1 MTKQPGPLMDFN
13 DQPQQRLYAV
23 PDIPYELFD
32 EKIEFREV
40 GHSGVPKKIPS
51 RAKFVIQVE
60 WAWTPMHNR
69 LTNYHISLDSERK
82 RWVLW
87 ESILDDHSIPWRWNT
102 VEEVHLVQRSG
113 LSREAAAMILMKAA
127 WENDRDN
134 EMIDHYHWINGTGVI
149 EVGTASE
156 IAKAVWEEGA

>member
-40 GHSGVPKKIPS
+40 GNSGVPKKIPS

-69 LTNYHISLDSERK
+69 LTNYHISLDSERR
-82 RWVLW
+82 RWVPGFWCEGGGIARTWLCTT
-87 ESILDDHSIPWRWNT
+87 EVGSTSIGAGY
-102 VEEVHLVQRSG
+102 SG
-113 LSREAAAMILMKAA
+113 L
-127 WENDRDN
+127 
-134 EMIDHYHWINGTGVI
+134 
-149 EVGTASE
+149 AS
-156 IAKAVWEEGA
+156 AR

>member
-23 PDIPYELFD
+23 PDIPCELFD

-40 GHSGVPKKIPS
+40 GDLSVPKKIPS

-69 LTNYHISLDSERK
+69 LTNYHIK
-82 RWVLW
+82 
-87 ESILDDHSIPWRWNT
+87 
-102 VEEVHLVQRSG
+102 
-113 LSREAAAMILMKAA
+113 
-127 WENDRDN
+127 
-134 EMIDHYHWINGTGVI
+134 
-149 EVGTASE
+149 
-156 IAKAVWEEGA
+156 